1 MSVRTWFPRGVGG
14 WVVVGDVVELHSAR
28 VCQLL
33 PLVSYA
39 SDPGEIARMP
49 NTTGLVSRS
58 LDRSSRANLFEGM
71 KECCCGC
78 MCGVIDLG
86 LVCGFL

>member
-14 WVVVGDVVELHSAR
+14 WVVVGDVVELHSAL

-39 SDPGEIARMP
+39 PDPGEIARMP
-49 NTTGLVSRS
+49 NTAGLVSCS
-58 LDRSSRANLFEGM
+58 LGRSSRAIFCEGM
-71 KECCCGC
+71 RRNVVGARA
-78 MCGVIDLG
+78 
-86 LVCGFL
+86 